1 MQLWGQS
8 LLMLPE
14 ATGCFDSDTLAQ
26 AAQLSSVR
34 PQLVPLQW
42 LTADLPSL
50 RRATWRPFL
59 PLLCCRGRP
68 SPSSAWLTFVST
80 AELGATGNSWMKHGL
95 CFPLHWWIS
104 FLVRYD
110 GASDHVMFFFSFP
123 FPFYCQHPCR
133 PGSLLYGVGTFS
145 PCLCGFSS
153 LLLPPPTFQ
162 RRDWW
167 IELLYW
173 PQVWMCGWMVVPQ
186 LSHVNATG
194 RGSSPQTTPVWDKSM
209 DDEWKNSIIVQLS

>member
-42 LTADLPSL
+42 LTADLPFL

-110 GASDHVMFFFSFP
+110 GASDHVMFFFF
-123 FPFYCQHPCR
+123 
-133 PGSLLYGVGTFS
+133 LLSAPPSARV
-145 PCLCGFSS
+145 SS
-153 LLLPPPTFQ
+153 VWSWHVLP
-162 RRDWW
+162 
-167 IELLYW
+167 
-173 PQVWMCGWMVVPQ
+173 V
-186 LSHVNATG
+186 
-194 RGSSPQTTPVWDKSM
+194 PVWILFVTPASSHIPKTWLVDRAPLLTSGV
-209 DDEWKNSIIVQLS
+209 NVRLNGCAPALSRERNWERLQPPNDPSVG